1 MINIYPLNGTKYC
14 IKLFV
19 KYKFCIFNKY
29 AMMIDSKETLQRFV
43 FSRYVRYRSMFI
55 KVINLKLMKTRKRK
69 RFAK

>member
-1 MINIYPLNGTKYC
+1 MIE
-14 IKLFV
+14 
-19 KYKFCIFNKY
+19 
-29 AMMIDSKETLQRFV
+29 SKETLQRFV